1 MHLNVQFPDLLLQYI
16 CLSSGLVVMANHRPD
31 LPPDLSMSEDEDTQ
45 PLPCLSQPSY
55 SNRVESE
62 ESDDSIVYLAQA
74 VGAGDHAAGDGAAS
88 LDVDDV
94 DSNSTAAPGD
104 VTTDSG
110 EEGAEGDDHDVGQA
124 PPPLLN
130 SDVLSK

>member
-55 SNRVESE
+55 SNRLESD
-62 ESDDSIVYLAQA
+62 ESDADDSIVYLDET
-74 VGAGDHAAGDGAAS
+74 VGAGDPAAGDGAAPV
-88 LDVDDV
+88 DVDE
-94 DSNSTAAPGD
+94 

>member
-1 MHLNVQFPDLLLQYI
+1 
-16 CLSSGLVVMANHRPD
+16 
-31 LPPDLSMSEDEDTQ
+31 MSEDEDTQ

-55 SNRVESE
+55 SNRLESD
-62 ESDDSIVYLAQA
+62 ESDADDSIVYLDET
-74 VGAGDHAAGDGAAS
+74 VGAGDPAAGDGAAPV
-88 LDVDDV
+88 DVDE
-94 DSNSTAAPGD
+94 

>member
-1 MHLNVQFPDLLLQYI
+1 MFSFQTSYCIDYI
-16 CLSSGLVVMANHRPD
+16 CLSSGLVVMASHRLN
-31 LPPDLSMSEDEDTQ
+31 LPPDLSMSDSEDEDAQ
-45 PLPCLSQPSY
+45 PRPCLSKPSY
-55 SNRVESE
+55 SNKLESD
-62 ESDDSIVYLAQA
+62 ESDADDSIVYLAQT
-74 VGAGDHAAGDGAAS
+74 VGAGDPAAGDGAAPV
-88 LDVDDV
+88 DVDE
-94 DSNSTAAPGD
+94 